1 MDLVLFVGS
10 VRTSLASLAAVVVVA
25 MLPACGRKSDPP
37 GVHAD
42 VGSGSSAAAASLLSF
57 AERRAKHRTNLLTH
71 GPSPQRYVDDPV
83 PPGVKEIRYRSG
95 DIDLKAWYAHPA
107 SGRVP
112 ALVYFHGGFAFGAD
126 DFDVVRPFLDAGF
139 AVLTPT
145 LRGENGN
152 PGDFE
157 LYYGEL
163 DDARAAVAWIR
174 SRPDVD
180 PDRVF
185 AFGHSAGG
193 VIAALISFYS
203 DTGLRLTGSAGGLYD
218 TEALRGLERFDPWD
232 SEESLLRVPAPNAD
246 QFRVPHIGY
255 VGTDDILARR
265 GATVAARIA
274 KQAGSLLTVEIV
286 TGDHFASLEPALQ
299 RFLVRVQQSLAH
311 R

>member
-1 MDLVLFVGS
+1 MVIS
-10 VRTSLASLAAVVVVA
+10 VRTSLASLAAVIVA
-25 MLPACGRKSDPP
+25 TLSACGHKTELPAG
-37 GVHAD
+37 HAD
-42 VGSGSSAAAASLLSF
+42 VGSGASAADVASLSF
-57 AERRAKHRTNLLTH
+57 AERRAQHRTNLVTH
-71 GPSPQRYVDDPV
+71 GPSPQRYVDEPA
-83 PPGVKEIRYRSG
+83 PPGVEEIRYRSG
-95 DIDLKAWYAHPA
+95 DLDLKAWYAHPT

-126 DFDVVRPFLDAGF
+126 DFNVVRPFLDAGF
-139 AVLTPT
+139 AVLTPV

-174 SRPDVD
+174 GRPDVD
-180 PDRVF
+180 RDHVF

-193 VIAALISFYS
+193 VLAALISFYP

-218 TEALRGLERFDPWD
+218 TEVLTGLERFDPWD
-232 SEESLLRVPAPNAD
+232 REESLLRVPAPNAD

-265 GATVAARIA
+265 GATIAARIA
-274 KQAGSLLTVEIV
+274 TKARSPLTVETV
-286 TGDHFASLEPALQ
+286 PGNHFASLEPALQ

-311 R
+311 H